1 MNKSN
6 DTADYKRQILHYFLC
21 DLIEAD
27 RLDLFETLLEGIELD
42 YAAPHPLNNYID
54 SDIAIYLGCYVDGMD
69 VKSDYIDNRSCPL
82 LYFAALRG
90 SRAAAQLL
98 LDRGASPNVH
108 NHNNKTP
115 LHQAVSRGDLG
126 MARLLLDAGANQ
138 ILCNSQAQAPVH
150 LAAAANNLP
159 MVQLLAARGADLAV
173 KDIRDKSPLDHLC
186 SKHPQDFDPAIA
198 QLLLAAGCSVPAN
211 LPAETKNKLEQ
222 LK

>member
-6 DTADYKRQILHYFLC
+6 ATSDDKRQILHYFLC
-21 DLIEAD
+21 DLVEAD
-27 RLDLFETLLEGIELD
+27 RLDLFETLLEGIDLD
-42 YAAPHPLNNYID
+42 YAAPHPFDGYD
-54 SDIAIYLGCYVDGMD
+54 SHVATFLGCIVDDIGIE
-69 VKSDYIDNRSCPL
+69 SDYIPSRSRPL
-82 LYFAALRG
+82 LDFAALRG

-98 LDRGASPNVH
+98 LDRGASPNVLNRH
-108 NHNNKTP
+108 NETP
-115 LHQAVSRGDLG
+115 LHQAVGRGDLG

-138 ILCNSQAQAPVH
+138 ILCNSQERAPVH

-173 KDIRDKSPLDHLC
+173 KDISDKSPLDHLC

-198 QLLLAAGCSVPAN
+198 QLLLAAGCNVPAN